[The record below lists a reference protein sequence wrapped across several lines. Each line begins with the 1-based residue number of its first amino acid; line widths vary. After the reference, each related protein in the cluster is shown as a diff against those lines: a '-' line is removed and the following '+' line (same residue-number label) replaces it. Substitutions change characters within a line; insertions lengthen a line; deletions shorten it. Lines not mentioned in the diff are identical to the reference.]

1 MKKFTLLTA
10 ATAIF
15 MTFCTMAGT
24 PSVNANNG
32 EQNYTKED
40 IVNLQNFLL
49 ARETPDLSDKD
60 YDLNNDGRWDVFDL
74 CLMKHEFLESSDFP
88 EDTGKTLVAY
98 YSATGTTERIADDIA
113 EEMNADIFVI
123 TPAEEYT
130 SADLSWTNPESRV
143 VAEHNDPERHTE
155 LVTMDVPDW
164 ESYDNVFI
172 GYPIWWQEASWVVDD
187 FVKNNDFTGKNVI
200 PFCTSSSSPLGE
212 SGTKLAEMAGT
223 GNWLEGMRFRSSS
236 SVNDVAEWVQSLDLT
251 KHEPKNSVLV
261 AYFTPAENDGVDAIS
276 SATVKNYQGT
286 EMGAAQV
293 LANMI
298 AEQTGGELFSIK
310 TEAEYPLEYNELADY
325 AKNEQDNGILP
336 ELTSQISNLEK
347 YDIVIVVF
355 PVWWYTM
362 PQAVYSFFDAYD
374 FSGKTIVPATTHA
387 GSYLSGSPSTIAELE
402 PNANVLSNGFT
413 VAASNVENA
422 KEDVAE
428 WVKEMG
434 FETEFSNS
442 MIF

>member
-1 MKKFTLLTA
+1 MKKFTFFTM

-15 MTFCTMAGT
+15 MTFCAMAGI
-24 PSVNANNG
+24 PAVNADNS

-40 IVNLQNFLL
+40 IDNLQNFLL
-49 ARETPDLSDKD
+49 AKETPDLSDKD
-60 YDLNNDGRWDVFDL
+60 YDLNNDGVWNVFDL
-74 CLMKHEFLESSDFP
+74 CLMKREFLESSNSP

-98 YSATGTTERIADDIA
+98 YSATGTTERIAEYIA

-123 TPAEEYT
+123 TPEEEYT
-130 SADLSWTNPESRV
+130 SADLNWTNPDSRV

-155 LVTMDVPDW
+155 LVTTDVPEW

-172 GYPIWWQEASWVVDD
+172 GYPIWWQEAAWVVDD

-236 SVNDVAEWVQSLDLT
+236 SADDVAEWVQSLDLT
-251 KHEPKNSVLV
+251 KQESENSVLV

-298 AEQTGGELFSIK
+298 AEQTGGELFSIR
-310 TEAEYPLEYNELADY
+310 TEAEYPLEYSELADY
-325 AKNEQDNGILP
+325 AKNEQDNGI
-336 ELTSQISNLEK
+336 
-347 YDIVIVVF
+347 
-355 PVWWYTM
+355 
-362 PQAVYSFFDAYD
+362 
-374 FSGKTIVPATTHA
+374 
-387 GSYLSGSPSTIAELE
+387 
-402 PNANVLSNGFT
+402 
-413 VAASNVENA
+413 
-422 KEDVAE
+422 
-428 WVKEMG
+428 
-434 FETEFSNS
+434 
-442 MIF
+442 